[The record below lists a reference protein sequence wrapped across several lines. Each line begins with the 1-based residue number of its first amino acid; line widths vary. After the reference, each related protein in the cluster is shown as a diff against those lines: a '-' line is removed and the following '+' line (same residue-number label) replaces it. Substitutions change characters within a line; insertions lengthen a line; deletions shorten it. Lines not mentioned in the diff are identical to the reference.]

1 MWMKMSY
8 GKEKF
13 ELSLKEDETSH
24 GFLKFRRSNVY
35 SLKAY
40 E

>member
-1 MWMKMSY
+1 MWMKMSCE
-8 GKEKF
+8 KEKF
-13 ELSLKEDETSH
+13 ELSSKEDETSH

>member
-8 GKEKF
+8 EKEKF
-13 ELSLKEDETSH
+13 EWSLKEDETSH

-35 SLKAY
+35 NLKAY